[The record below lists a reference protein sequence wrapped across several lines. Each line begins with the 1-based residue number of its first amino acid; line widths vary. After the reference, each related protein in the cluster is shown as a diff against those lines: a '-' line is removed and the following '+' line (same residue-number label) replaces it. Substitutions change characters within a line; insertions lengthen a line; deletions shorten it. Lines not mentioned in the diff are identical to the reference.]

1 MLKGKQKKLDA
12 NKDGE
17 ISKDDF
23 KMLQSKKEMKVVKAS
38 EGQGIRKGQE
48 HKAKI
53 KDAVGTAKGYI
64 KGLLGANPEKTG
76 SKADEIRQKY
86 LAVKQKDP
94 TSPIRENIFDIEN
107 YEKNYGKVDIDK
119 KSKGGS
125 IFSRQNY
132 RRTGKI

>member
-1 MLKGKQKKLDA
+1 MLKGKQKNLDA
-12 NKDGE
+12 NKDGK
-17 ISKDDF
+17 ISGDDF
-23 KMLQSKKEMKVVKAS
+23 KMLQSKKEIKVVKAS

-48 HKAKI
+48 HKVKI

-86 LAVKQKDP
+86 LAAKQKDP
-94 TSPIRENIFDIEN
+94 TSPIRESEFALE
-107 YEKNYGKVDIDK
+107 K

-132 RRTGKI
+132 KRTGKI